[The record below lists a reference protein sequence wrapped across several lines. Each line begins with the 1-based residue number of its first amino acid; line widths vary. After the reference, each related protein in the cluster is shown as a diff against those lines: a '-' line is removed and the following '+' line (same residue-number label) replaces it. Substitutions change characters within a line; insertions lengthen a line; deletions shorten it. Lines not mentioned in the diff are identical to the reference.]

1 MAHSHVTITYVW
13 SGSLIAPTFN
23 PSDVLTAG
31 IYPDAT
37 VLLIDN
43 TGELIGG
50 RMTFSIREGKPSTGA
65 MALASYIATSGQ
77 QFSVQSV
84 FGETARAGLYL
95 VIGNRDEI
103 IPIVDPYSHVS
114 APSAPQV
121 SAQVSRDAV
130 TLSWGAG
137 SAGTNNA
144 VTGYDVQYSDSV
156 DGASWGSWT
165 NASGSPASGTSLT
178 VLPPDAVGSYRKFRV
193 RTRGSAGADWYSG
206 WVESTNTLRRKWNAF
221 AGWTDP
227 TLVARSTKIRSVHL
241 TQLQERINTIR
252 AFYGLGHASFS
263 VITPR
268 ATRIAWATHIQE
280 IRAAIDG
287 VTTSHEAWNVLYSG
301 KPRIDN
307 ITQLRRI
314 IDNM

>member
-1 MAHSHVTITYVW
+1 MAHSHVTITVVW
-13 SGSLIAPTFN
+13 SGGIIVPSYN

-37 VLLIDN
+37 VLMIDN

-50 RMTFSIREGKPSTGA
+50 QTVFSIRDVESGSGSTY
-65 MALASYIATSGQ
+65 ASFTATSGQ
-77 QFSVQSV
+77 QFSLSSA
-84 FGETARAGLYL
+84 FGGYAIAGRYL
-95 VIGNRDEI
+95 WIEMFLVS
-103 IPIVDPYSHVS
+103 IPIKPRYSHVG

-137 SAGTNNA
+137 SAGTNND
-144 VTGYDVQYSDSV
+144 VTGYDVQYADST

-165 NASGSPASGTSLT
+165 SANGSPASGTSLT

-193 RTRGSAGADWYSG
+193 RTRGSAGADWYSS

-227 TLVARSTKIRSVHL
+227 TLVVRSTKIRSVHL

-252 AFYGLGHASFS
+252 AFYGMGHASFS